1 MDIVRNIITEFEGL
15 YLDYINN
22 NSKEKTLKICRE
34 CSAIIGKDIYILN
47 GDNKELVKCL
57 DINEDGNLVVEK
69 QDKTI
74 REIMSGEV
82 SIRGIKGYV

>member
-1 MDIVRNIITEFEGL
+1 MDIVRNIFTEFENL

-22 NSKEKTLKICRE
+22 DSKDKVLDICRKY
-34 CSAIIGKDIYILN
+34 SAIIGKDIYILR
-47 GDNKELVKCL
+47 GDDKELVKCL
-57 DINEDGNLVVEK
+57 DINEDGNLVVQK

-82 SIRGIKGYV
+82 SIRGVKGYV